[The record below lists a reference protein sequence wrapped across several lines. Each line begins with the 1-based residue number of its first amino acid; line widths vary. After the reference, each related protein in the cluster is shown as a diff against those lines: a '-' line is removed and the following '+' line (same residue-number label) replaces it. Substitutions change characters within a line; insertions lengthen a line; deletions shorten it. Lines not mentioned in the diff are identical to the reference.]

1 MSWPEGLDPTALLT
15 SEGLSRAAV
24 IVAVELLLFTSALL
38 NISAIATTED
48 SFGVIGCYLI
58 SLSFAD
64 LLTSVFIIPL
74 SIYSALDPSWKFQ
87 GDNSMICK
95 GTAYLQIALFCSTV
109 YTFAWICI
117 DRYSAMMKPARYAD
131 QSLTRCKCWIVFSWI
146 TSLLLCCPIIIARMQ
161 VVFYEDAQLCVLN
174 WSATT
179 AYSMTMFILVFL
191 PTAVTIANIGY
202 KIISAVRNPDDLE
215 ENQRAMI
222 ENDPNFILT
231 LFLLV
236 AFILSWLPLLALK
249 IYEYLWPVPP
259 DIDLSMVM
267 GRGLVNILQFCH
279 ALF

>member
-1 MSWPEGLDPTALLT
+1 
-15 SEGLSRAAV
+15 
-24 IVAVELLLFTSALL
+24 
-38 NISAIATTED
+38 
-48 SFGVIGCYLI
+48 
-58 SLSFAD
+58 
-64 LLTSVFIIPL
+64 
-74 SIYSALDPSWKFQ
+74 
-87 GDNSMICK
+87 MICK

-259 DIDLSMVM
+259 DIDLSMITFIFTWLGIM
-267 GRGLVNILQFCH
+267 GPSSRFLIYMFTNGTFRRSVVELSPCLTCCCNRRNRSEYRDITYGGYL
-279 ALF
+279 